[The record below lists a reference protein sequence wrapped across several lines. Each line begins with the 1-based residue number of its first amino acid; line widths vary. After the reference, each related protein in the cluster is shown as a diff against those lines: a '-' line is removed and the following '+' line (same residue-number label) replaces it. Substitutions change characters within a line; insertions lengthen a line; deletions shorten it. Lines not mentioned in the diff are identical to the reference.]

1 MGLIMQQITWSCDRC
16 KKETN
21 KLSGLRLDTEQIKQ
35 VKIVPQYNGL
45 FITADGIRYPYF
57 DSITYELCSDCISK
71 VKDLLTNV

>member
-1 MGLIMQQITWSCDRC
+1 MQQITWSCDRC

-45 FITADGIRYPYF
+45 FITAAYF